1 MSTIYLIR
9 TTFTKQLTGT
19 PRKVQHREV
28 EIFLITQYHLGW
40 EVSSHGTWNRDET
53 IVKKTNNWELSEIYQ
68 IYYCELNT

>member
-1 MSTIYLIR
+1 M
-9 TTFTKQLTGT
+9 TGT

-53 IVKKTNNWELSEIYQ
+53 IVKKLVIVNCQRYIKYTG
-68 IYYCELNT
+68 CP